1 VLTLILSSAD
11 KNKYCTNENIV
22 LKFLAG
28 GKYASKNEFR
38 AVFSNIVKKYT
49 ATIAND
55 NSFKV
60 AIPGEITSGKYWV
73 KVEST
78 EPKLVSTDSVEV
90 QIFKAP
96 TISISG
102 LNEAYVLDTTQIV
115 VKLTGTPPYKFGY
128 NGKEIVSSTS
138 NNVTKSFV
146 PSEPINYNFYV
157 SDFSDANCAVGV
169 IENREINVRATVNP
183 KVANFWVKYFPVPFH
198 DVLDL
203 QVYNKPGSKLSV
215 TLFNT
220 KGQTVIQQ
228 EYPIGSY
235 LDKFKLDT
243 TDLSAGLYFLVLDTG
258 KRKETKKVIKW

>member
-1 VLTLILSSAD
+1 V
-11 KNKYCTNENIV
+11 
-22 LKFLAG
+22 AG
-28 GKYASKNEFR
+28 GKYTTKNEFS
-38 AVFSNIVKKYT
+38 AIFSNSGKKYT

-55 NSFKV
+55 NSFKA
-60 AIPGEITSGKYWV
+60 AIPREIVSGKYWV

-78 EPKLVSTDSVEV
+78 EPKITSTDSVEV

-102 LNEAYVLDTTQIV
+102 LNEAYVLDTTQIL
-115 VKLTGTPPYKFGY
+115 VKLTGTPPYKFVY
-128 NGKEIVSSTS
+128 NGKESVSSM
-138 NNVTKSFV
+138 NNTVIRSFV

-157 SDFSDANCAVGV
+157 SEFSDTNCASGI
-169 IENREINVRATVNP
+169 IENREINIRATVNP
-183 KVANFWVKYFPVPFH
+183 KVSNFWVKYFPIPFD

-203 QVYNKPGSKLSV
+203 QVYNKPGPKLTV

-220 KGQTVIQQ
+220 KGKMVVQK

-258 KRKETKKVIKW
+258 KRKEIKKVVKW